1 MKAEDFY
8 PHSFFFPK
16 KSLSLPSDYS
26 IGHVRLR
33 KDRCFHGNRPLFDIL
48 QQSYCPFRSA
58 KAERSEKAASVP
70 IAVYFKNHSAL
81 AERKGKEN
89 NSLCNNN

>member
-1 MKAEDFY
+1 MHTYLFILCYE
-8 PHSFFFPK
+8 PTC
-16 KSLSLPSDYS
+16 LSLCPPP
-26 IGHVRLR
+26 R
-33 KDRCFHGNRPLFDIL
+33 KDRYFHGNRPLFDIL

-58 KAERSEKAASVP
+58 KAERSEKATSVP
-70 IAVYFKNHSAL
+70 IEVNFKNHSAL